1 MDMKLNAKRI
11 IGSAFLVMLLSSCRG
26 IDNPEGDLKG
36 IKLEDWPLTDCSTST
51 RPVRDLV
58 AYKLLGV
65 PYKWEV
71 DWMSGTT
78 YIIQPDFSGAK
89 TSFSY
94 HDYVAKN
101 HFSGTHEAYMNL
113 MEGKTDVIIASRDI
127 SRNEKTSSEELGVEL
142 ETAPLA
148 IDALVFI
155 VNPKNPVKN
164 LTSDQVRKIYTG
176 EIRN

>member
-1 MDMKLNAKRI
+1 
-11 IGSAFLVMLLSSCRG
+11 MLSGCNG
-26 IDNPEGDLKG
+26 IDNPEGDLKD

-78 YIIQPDFSGAK
+78 YIIQPDFFGTEA
-89 TSFSY
+89 SFSY
-94 HDYVAKN
+94 DDFFAKN
-101 HFSGTHEAYMNL
+101 HSSGTHEAYMNL

-127 SRNEKTSSEELGVEL
+127 SRNEKASSEELGVEL

-164 LTSDQVRKIYTG
+164 
-176 EIRN
+176 